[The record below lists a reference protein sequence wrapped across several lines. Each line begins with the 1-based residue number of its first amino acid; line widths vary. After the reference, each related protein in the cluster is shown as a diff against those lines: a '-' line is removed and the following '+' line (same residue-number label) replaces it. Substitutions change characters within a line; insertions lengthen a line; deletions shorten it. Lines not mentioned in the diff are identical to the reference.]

1 MLIQIT
7 RNMTVLSFTESVLAV
22 NYRAIYRA
30 PYCIVILIPF
40 KPFLSYINDHVK
52 FVVEKGKMKLSV
64 LTVTQALG
72 FIYIS

>member
-30 PYCIVILIPF
+30 PRN
-40 KPFLSYINDHVK
+40 KNNRQQTNINCQNA
-52 FVVEKGKMKLSV
+52 EKNFCALYTLKYDKL
-64 LTVTQALG
+64 
-72 FIYIS
+72 